1 MSRRRSWFALLLF
14 ALLLLPALRCTSAV
28 DADVEGSRSMRWQ
41 MNLESSGGITGRG
54 AGNVSVASDGT
65 STAGAPS
72 VSAEV
77 VQRLNR
83 SLDEAWSASWQSPA
97 PPERG
102 ADMFEY
108 TLRVTRDGETREVS
122 WREDVE
128 QNLPPAIR
136 ALVADLR
143 AIRTR

>member
-1 MSRRRSWFALLLF
+1 MQ
-14 ALLLLPALRCTSAV
+14 
-28 DADVEGSRSMRWQ
+28 WQ
-41 MNLESSGGITGRG
+41 MFLDSSGGITGRG

-65 STAGAPS
+65 STASAS
-72 VSAEV
+72 LSAEEL
-77 VQRLNR
+77 QRLER
-83 SLDEAWSASWQSPA
+83 SLNEAWSASWQSPA

-128 QNLPPAIR
+128 QKLPPAIR
-136 ALVADLR
+136 TLVADLR
-143 AIRTR
+143 AIRRR